1 MLQFSLSFIQNN
13 EEILDLLLRYG
24 ADVETTN
31 LYGETPLHLAC
42 RVGNTCRLRLF
53 LRIFI
58 LFNSG
63 NLIFYF
69 FLVICI

>member
-58 LFNSG
+58 RELNF
-63 NLIFYF
+63 IFWGK
-69 FLVICI
+69 CI